1 MEVEV
6 VAVAVV
12 VVAVAIILEAVEW
25 GQGVV
30 SGESGEIEGWMI
42 VPGIVS
48 CVEVKDGVDGDG
60 ELVDGGEGVSICEE
74 DEDSVGLDVGG
85 KGKEEEEEKEETNGV
100 QDADVVAAV
109 AAGCVGERKQDEE
122 ELKVVWIGREMST
135 CSEE

>member
-25 GQGVV
+25 RQGVV
-30 SGESGEIEGWMI
+30 SGESGEIDGWMI

-60 ELVDGGEGVSICEE
+60 ELVDGGEGVSIFE
-74 DEDSVGLDVGG
+74 DEESVGLDVGG

-122 ELKVVWIGREMST
+122 LKVVWIGREMST